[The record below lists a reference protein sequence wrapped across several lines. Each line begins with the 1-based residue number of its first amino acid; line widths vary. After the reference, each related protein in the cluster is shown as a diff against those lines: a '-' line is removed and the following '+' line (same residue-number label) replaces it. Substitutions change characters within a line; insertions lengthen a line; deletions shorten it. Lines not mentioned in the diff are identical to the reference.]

1 MFAPAETVLESTQKV
16 NEALPESLKTFFVT
30 ADEWDER

>member
-1 MFAPAETVLESTQKV
+1 MFALAETVLESTQKV
-16 NEALPESLKTFFVT
+16 NELRKFNNLCVT